1 MEEQQKTVKAHKL
14 VVNNRKTSMVTGVLD
29 VLSFDL
35 NEILLETEQGMLL
48 VKGTDLHVNRL
59 SVEKGE
65 VDLSGTIDKDVQVR
79 QKEDAK
85 YKKRTA
91 CLLLCLSYGCEC
103 PGWVRDPDFLKENDN
118 T

>member
-1 MEEQQKTVKAHKL
+1 M
-14 VVNNRKTSMVTGVLD
+14 
-29 VLSFDL
+29 
-35 NEILLETEQGMLL
+35 
-48 VKGTDLHVNRL
+48 
-59 SVEKGE
+59 
-65 VDLSGTIDKDVQVR
+65 DKDVQVM